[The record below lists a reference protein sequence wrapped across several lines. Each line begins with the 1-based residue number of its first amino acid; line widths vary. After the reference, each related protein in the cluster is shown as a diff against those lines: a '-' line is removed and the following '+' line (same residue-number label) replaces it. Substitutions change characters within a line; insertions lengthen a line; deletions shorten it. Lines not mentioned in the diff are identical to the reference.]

1 MTPDQ
6 RAQLRAFS
14 ARMWSEWHY
23 GDDKYRAERC
33 KTLHEQCQRMLK
45 GDESPEI
52 KRAFK
57 ASLDDLKRYDDGAY
71 NHLIGILQ

>member
-1 MTPDQ
+1 MTDDE
-6 RAQLRAFS
+6 RNYLEAFS
-14 ARMWSEWHY
+14 KRMWAEWHHG
-23 GDDKYRAERC
+23 GDPYRAERC

-57 ASLDDLKRYDDGAY
+57 ANLDDLKRYDDGAY